1 MYIYIY
7 IYIYRGHRR
16 LHHQSQRGIALEFSF
31 TCSMAPTYITP
42 AAAKDPYYLTSRA
55 EKDKITKHS
64 PACTLLDIDFC
75 PIGLPRG

>member
-1 MYIYIY
+1 
-7 IYIYRGHRR
+7 
-16 LHHQSQRGIALEFSF
+16 
-31 TCSMAPTYITP
+31 MAPTYITP